1 MKRALLAAGVLMLSF
16 VAVSAKAQS
25 YSAPAPF
32 VCDAASH
39 QPITSFYQFQCRGI
53 KLADSTGT
61 VVGSFFK
68 FSNSLVEVTI
78 TPLNM
83 SPDPGDYFKSYVT
96 KLDYFTEPSGSNPG
110 TFEFEWQQ
118 DNADESHTTGTAR
131 GTWENTNREG
141 WVAPKLLTFT
151 TTAN

>member
-1 MKRALLAAGVLMLSF
+1 MKRALLAAAVLMLWF
-16 VAVSAKAQS
+16 VTVSAKAQS

-32 VCDAASH
+32 VCDAASR

-83 SPDPGDYFKSYVT
+83 SPDPGDYFNSYVT

-131 GTWENTNREG
+131 GTWENTNRGG
-141 WVAPKLLTFT
+141 WAAPKLLTFT